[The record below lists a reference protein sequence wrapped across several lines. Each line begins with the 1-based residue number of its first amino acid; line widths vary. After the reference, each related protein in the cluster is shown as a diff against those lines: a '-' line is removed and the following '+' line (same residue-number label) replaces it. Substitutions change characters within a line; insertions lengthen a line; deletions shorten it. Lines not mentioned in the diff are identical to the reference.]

1 MPTYDSLSTQI
12 SALKSEMTTAMST
25 TAMNS
30 QDMIFMAKALG
41 ELGGLLGV
49 DDIVQATADKIAELE
64 TKKSDSLASLETKRV
79 NSLAD
84 VNADRATALADIE
97 SAKLS
102 AVNQVTGAGS
112 SLHSFFMVG
121 I

>member
-12 SALKSEMTTAMST
+12 NALKTEMTSAMST
-25 TAMNS
+25 SAMNA

-41 ELGGLLGV
+41 ELGALLGV
-49 DDIVQATADKIAELE
+49 DDIVQATADKIVELE
-64 TKKSDSLASLETKRV
+64 TKKSDSMASLETKRV

-97 SAKLS
+97 SARVS
-102 AVNQVTGAGS
+102 AINQVTGSGS
-112 SLHSFFMVG
+112 SLHSFFLVG
-121 I
+121 L

>member
-12 SALKSEMTTAMST
+12 NALKSEMTTAMST
-25 TAMNS
+25 SAMNA

-41 ELGGLLGV
+41 ELGTLLGV

-64 TKKSDSLASLETKRV
+64 TKKSDSMASLETKRV

-97 SAKLS
+97 SARVS
-102 AVNQVTGAGS
+102 AINQVTGAGS

>member
-1 MPTYDSLSTQI
+1 MTSAI
-12 SALKSEMTTAMST
+12 SS
-25 TAMNS
+25 TAMNA
-30 QDMIFMAKALG
+30 QDMIYMAKALG

-49 DDIVQATADKIAELE
+49 NDIVAATAAKITELE
-64 TKKSDSLASLETKRV
+64 TKTTTSLASLETKRV

-121 I
+121 V

>member
-12 SALKSEMTTAMST
+12 NALKSEMTSAMSS

-49 DDIVQATADKIAELE
+49 DDIVQATADKIIELE
-64 TKKSDSLASLETKRV
+64 TKTSTSLASLETKRV
-79 NSLAD
+79 NSLSD
-84 VNADRATALADIE
+84 VNSDRATALADIE
-97 SAKLS
+97 SARVS
-102 AVNQVTGAGS
+102 AINQVTGAGT
-112 SLHSFFMVG
+112 SLHPFFTVG

>member
-12 SALKSEMTTAMST
+12 NALKTEMTSAMST
-25 TAMNS
+25 SAMNA

-41 ELGGLLGV
+41 ELGALLGV
-49 DDIVQATADKIAELE
+49 DDIVQATADKIVELE
-64 TKKSDSLASLETKRV
+64 TKKSDSMASLETKRV

-97 SAKLS
+97 SARVS
-102 AVNQVTGAGS
+102 AINQVSGAGS
-112 SLHSFFMVG
+112 SLHSFFLVG
-121 I
+121 L